1 VLALSGDRVMHKL
14 SIAHLS
20 ALDASPHQL
29 IEIAGN
35 CGFDFVGLRILPVT
49 ADETASPL
57 VQNAALRREV
67 VKHASDRGVGVLDV
81 ELMKLTP
88 ATDVRSLE
96 PALEA
101 AGELGARHALT
112 QIHDMDATRAA
123 DQFAELCERAAPY
136 NLTCDVEFLSWTEVR
151 DIAAARTLLRAADAA
166 NGGICIDTLHFW
178 RSGGQARDIESVPRK
193 WIHFVQVSD
202 ACGPRE
208 TSAAEM
214 IRVARED
221 RLMPGEGEIDLFG
234 IVARLPLDVPLSL
247 EVPNT
252 ELARR
257 MSHEE
262 RMRAAKAKLVHLMGS
277 IEAGAC

>member
-1 VLALSGDRVMHKL
+1 MHKL

-20 ALDASPHQL
+20 ALDATPHEL
-29 IEIAGN
+29 IEIAAA

-49 ADETASPL
+49 ADEAVSPL

-67 VKHASDRGVGVLDV
+67 VKHACDRGVGVLDV

-112 QIHDMDATRAA
+112 QIHDMDAARAA

-136 NLTCDVEFLSWTEVR
+136 NLTCDVEFLSWTELR
-151 DIAAARTLLRAADAA
+151 DVAGARALLRAADAA
-166 NGGICIDTLHFW
+166 NGGVCIDTLHFW
-178 RSGGQARDIESVPRK
+178 RSGGEAREIEAVPRK
-193 WIHFVQVSD
+193 WIHFVQISD
-202 ACGPRE
+202 ARGPRQA
-208 TSAAEM
+208 SPAEM

-247 EVPNT
+247 EVPNSA
-252 ELARR
+252 LARQ
-257 MSHEE
+257 MSHEA
-262 RMRAAKAKLVHLMGS
+262 RMRAAKAKLVRLMGS